1 MHNIVIQL
9 SFIHNWG
16 IFGRRERER
25 RVGKMQEQKEKLRQA
40 VAREKAR
47 DREERLQALQAQQL
61 ATTEELQRKIIQKQQ
76 VCDVK
81 MTSL

>member
-9 SFIHNWG
+9 SFIQNWG

>member
-9 SFIHNWG
+9 FFIKNWD

-76 VCDVK
+76 V
-81 MTSL
+81 